1 MFKNSVE
8 LAEKYQKALLCAR
21 MGLWELNIASRHVIW
36 DEGFRILLDK
46 GEGQYEGSLSQDFD
60 KIHEEDRD
68 RLQIYLKEILLEDS
82 NHREISV
89 FFRIYSHQKEIKY
102 IRTTAYGV
110 RENGKLVSFVG
121 ISWDVTRE
129 SLLQSEV
136 HATIDSTEN
145 ILKDSLRIQNSLI
158 EQSKMASLGEMA
170 SEMAHEVNNP
180 LMIIMGK
187 SQLLQDKISSPNF
200 DMVSCQSDLMQIE
213 INCMRI
219 DKLIKSLKSISRKA
233 DQDPFE
239 DVSVFKLIDEAIEI
253 CKERL
258 SRRRLN
264 LYVRS
269 DPFIDYTYTT
279 KARPSEIVQVLV
291 NLLNNSYD
299 AICNQDRGWIKINVT
314 LAYEIYSIEVIDS
327 GPKIDSNIEKKMMSP
342 FYTTKPTGKGTGLGL
357 SVSKQIIEN
366 HYGELYY
373 DPSGENTRFVFTL
386 PKS

>member
-1 MFKNSVE
+1 MFKNSLE
-8 LAEKYQKALLCAR
+8 LTEKYQNALIFAG
-21 MGLWELNIASRHVIW
+21 MGLWELNIATRQITW
-36 DEGFRILLDK
+36 DEGYRRLLQKDQ
-46 GEGQYEGSLSQDFD
+46 GQYEGHLNEELDN
-60 KIHEEDRD
+60 IYEEDRD
-68 RLQIYLKEILLEDS
+68 RLRIYLKKILSDDS
-82 NHREISV
+82 DISV
-89 FFRIYSHQKEIKY
+89 FFRVYTKKKEIKY
-102 IRTTAYGV
+102 IRTSAHRV
-110 RENGKLVSFVG
+110 KKDDKLVSIVG
-121 ISWDVTRE
+121 INWDVTAE
-129 SLLQSEV
+129 SLLRSE
-136 HATIDSTEN
+136 IGMTEDFAEI
-145 ILKDSLRIQNSLI
+145 ILKDSMRIQNSLI

-187 SQLLQDKISSPNF
+187 SQLLQDKISTPNF
-200 DMVSCQSDLMQIE
+200 DIVSCQSDLMQIE
-213 INCMRI
+213 INCLRI

-253 CKERL
+253 CKERF
-258 SRRRLN
+258 RKKRLN

-269 DPFIDYTYTT
+269 DPIIDYTFTT

-299 AICNQDRGWIKINVT
+299 AICNQDRGWIRINVS
-314 LAYEIYSIEVIDS
+314 LAYEIYNIEVVDS
-327 GPKIDSNIEKKMMSP
+327 GAKIEADVAKKMMSP
-342 FYTTKPTGKGTGLGL
+342 FFTTKPTGKGTGLGL

-373 DPSGENTRFVFTL
+373 DPNGDNTRFVFTL